1 MKILLFLGNQIL
13 SQGLRRIV
21 SDVLPEAILADQFS
35 LAAPIEPDLVLFD
48 SHEDV
53 NLLQMRHPG
62 AKFICL
68 DLGLTESEIACLIFV
83 HGVKGI
89 IPPRLDAQMLG
100 KALLA
105 VHHGE
110 VWIGHDY
117 LGKAMRQQ
125 NLADTSQVH
134 ALSAQDRKIVAMI
147 VDGRRNSEIAD
158 ALCLSESTIKN
169 HVSRIYKTLKVKNRA
184 QLAHLATLKD

>member
-1 MKILLFLGNQIL
+1 MKILLFVGNQIL
-13 SQGLRRIV
+13 TQGLRRIM

-35 LAAPIEPDLVLFD
+35 LCGPFEPDLVLFD

-53 NLLQMRHPG
+53 NLLKMQHRD
-62 AKFICL
+62 AKFVCL
-68 DLGLTESEIACLIFV
+68 DLGLTDSEIACLIFA
-83 HGVKGI
+83 HGVRGI

-117 LGKAMRQQ
+117 LGMAMRQQ
-125 NLADTSQVH
+125 SLADASQVH
-134 ALSAQDRKIVAMI
+134 ALSAQDRKIVALI
-147 VDGRRNSEIAD
+147 VDGRSNSEIAD
-158 ALCLSESTIKN
+158 TLCLSESTIKN
-169 HVSRIYKTLKVKNRA
+169 HVSRIYKSLKVKNRA